1 MKLLHLKIWGSFSFS
16 NIMDGVFKDINEQI
30 HNLTSEQIKDI
41 QDDVLKISEVVDQLL
56 DKELPKV
63 RKLSTT
69 ADASR
74 VDSRISEL
82 KEDLYKVL
90 ENHIKET
97 KDTVRASVK
106 IQEERQKESEKIE
119 KLSRDLEAVER
130 YISRHSNDITNL
142 KEEVYNE
149 LEKTNLNIPK
159 IEEKIG
165 QINESYETLSE
176 SLLNQPETKT
186 EDPLTPLDQ
195 DFVTSEDLKK
205 HYNTFLNRVQEQI
218 STLGGGG
225 EVRLKYL
232 DDVVG
237 IATNA
242 SAYDGK
248 FLKYD
253 HPTESFCF

>member
-1 MKLLHLKIWGSFSFS
+1 MTLRKPSHLFGKGQNINESVDNTPERPQQNQTPAPQNMGQFSFS

-69 ADASR
+69 AELR

-149 LEKTNLNIPK
+149 IEKTN
-159 IEEKIG
+159 
-165 QINESYETLSE
+165 
-176 SLLNQPETKT
+176 
-186 EDPLTPLDQ
+186 
-195 DFVTSEDLKK
+195 
-205 HYNTFLNRVQEQI
+205 
-218 STLGGGG
+218 
-225 EVRLKYL
+225 
-232 DDVVG
+232 
-237 IATNA
+237 
-242 SAYDGK
+242 
-248 FLKYD
+248 
-253 HPTESFCF
+253 

>member
-1 MKLLHLKIWGSFSFS
+1 
-16 NIMDGVFKDINEQI
+16 MDGVFKDINEQI

-69 ADASR
+69 AELR

-119 KLSRDLEAVER
+119 KLSRDLEAER
-130 YISRHSNDITNL
+130 YISRHSNDTNL

-195 DFVTSEDLKK
+195 DFVTSGF
-205 HYNTFLNRVQEQI
+205 HI
-218 STLGGGG
+218 
-225 EVRLKYL
+225 
-232 DDVVG
+232 
-237 IATNA
+237 
-242 SAYDGK
+242 
-248 FLKYD
+248 
-253 HPTESFCF
+253 